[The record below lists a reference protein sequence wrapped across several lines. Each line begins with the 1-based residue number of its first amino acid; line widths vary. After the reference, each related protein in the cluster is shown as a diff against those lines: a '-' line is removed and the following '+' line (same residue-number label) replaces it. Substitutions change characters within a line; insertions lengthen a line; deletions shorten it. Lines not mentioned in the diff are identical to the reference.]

1 MDGFPSLIFIYMVF
15 LLLFVWNILLIDGV
29 AKEFNIFILVLKVEK
44 LKHPSFLFLPSLDP
58 SLGHFLFQPCPFKL
72 TIIV

>member
-15 LLLFVWNILLIDGV
+15 LLLFVWSILLIDGV
-29 AKEFNIFILVLKVEK
+29 AKEFNIFILVLKVEM
-44 LKHPSFLFLPSLDP
+44 LKHPSFLFPPSLDP
-58 SLGHFLFQPCPFKL
+58 SLGHFPFRPCPFKL